1 VIARIAGRVGAVGLD
16 SAVVDVGGVGLAVQ
30 CTPATLARLRV
41 GEPVELATSLVVR
54 EDALTLYG
62 FADAGERATFELLQ
76 SVGGV
81 GPRLALAVLAVLTP
95 DAVRAAIATDDPAA
109 LTRVP
114 GIGKKGAQR
123 IVLEL
128 RDKVGSL
135 PEPPGQPGVP
145 ASGGVRPWTDQVRAA
160 LVGLGYSAREADDA
174 IGAVTPELDG
184 TTTTTPDV
192 AAALRLAL
200 STLTRA

>member
-1 VIARIAGRVGAVGLD
+1 VIARVGGRVGAISLD
-16 SAVVDVGGVGLAVQ
+16 SAVVDVGGIGLAVQ

-62 FADAGERATFELLQ
+62 FADAAERATFELLQ

-81 GPRLALAVLAVLTP
+81 GPRLALAVLAVLSP
-95 DAVRAAIATDDPAA
+95 DAVRAAILTDDAA
-109 LTRVP
+109 TLTRVP

-128 RDKVGSL
+128 KDRVGAL
-135 PEPPGQPGVP
+135 PVPPAQPGAPTVE
-145 ASGGVRPWTDQVRAA
+145 GIRPWADQVRAA

-174 IGAVTPELDG
+174 IGLVTPELEGD
-184 TTTTTPDV
+184 TTPPDV